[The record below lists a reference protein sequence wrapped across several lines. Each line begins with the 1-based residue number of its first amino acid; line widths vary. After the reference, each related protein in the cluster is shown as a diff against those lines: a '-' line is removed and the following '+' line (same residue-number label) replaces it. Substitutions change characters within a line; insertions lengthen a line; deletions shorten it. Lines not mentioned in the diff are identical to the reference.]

1 MFWATEGAFQSIDV
15 AVSELFAEDSS
26 TSAFFFVY
34 IKETTV
40 FEGKRFE
47 KLAHEKWELLSILG
61 VAIVMT
67 SINESI
73 PLHRVTMEVTKQDH
87 FSNFLDTEDQ
97 FFEVE
102 DLRVV
107 HFGGVFPF
115 TIEIITRNV
124 RPVVAVNDSIRIKH
138 RDNFEDEVLPQFSS
152 LVTVRNQEL
161 DDAVADIRTHRL
173 SRVDSGSYNDVP
185 LVELLIYVN

>member
-40 FEGKRFE
+40 FEAIRFE
-47 KLAHEKWELLSILG
+47 KLAHEKWELFSILG

-67 SINESI
+67 SIDESI
-73 PLHRVTMEVTKQDH
+73 LLHRVTMEVTKQDH

-124 RPVVAVNDSIRIKH
+124 RSVVAVNDSIRIKH

-173 SRVDSGSYNDVP
+173 SRVDSGSYNYVP